1 MEKLTKEE
9 IGKLGIYEFQGYIGA
24 MTSPTFGGWKGT
36 DTLIELLQIKAMEK
50 PKLLEVGC
58 STGYVTRYIAHQ
70 FDCTIIGVDLSEL
83 LLIIAEEEASK
94 LNLSNISFQSA
105 NIENLPFPDDSF
117 DIIYGEAITAL
128 VPDPIKVIN
137 EYKRVL
143 KPGGTIATLDLFIKE
158 SISDEFVEETNEIM
172 SNVLG
177 TQVKIRNFQEW
188 EQIFN
193 ASGFNSTKIHEYYD
207 DIFKR
212 SYSFG
217 EMVKIMFK
225 MLYHMIVNKEI
236 RQKLSP
242 TLKFARKFQKVIK
255 GNNFGYL
262 IFIGIK

>member
-24 MTSPTFGGWKGT
+24 MTSPSFGGWKGI
-36 DTLIELLQIKAMEK
+36 DTLIELLQIKDMEK
-50 PKLLEVGC
+50 PKILEVGC
-58 STGYVTRYIAHQ
+58 STGYITRYIAHQ
-70 FDCTIIGVDLSEL
+70 FDCTIIGIDLSEFL
-83 LLIIAEEEASK
+83 LFIAEEEASN

-105 NIENLPFPDDSF
+105 NVENLPFPDDSF
-117 DIIYGEAITAL
+117 DIIYGAAITAL
-128 VPDPIKVIN
+128 VPDPLKVIN

-143 KPGGTIATLDLFIKE
+143 KPGGKIATLDLFIKE
-158 SISDEFVEETNEIM
+158 STSDEFVEETNEIM
-172 SNVLG
+172 SNVIV

-193 ASGFNSTKIHEYYD
+193 ASGFNNTKIHDYYD

-225 MLYHMIVNKEI
+225 MLYHMI
-236 RQKLSP
+236 
-242 TLKFARKFQKVIK
+242 
-255 GNNFGYL
+255 
-262 IFIGIK
+262 